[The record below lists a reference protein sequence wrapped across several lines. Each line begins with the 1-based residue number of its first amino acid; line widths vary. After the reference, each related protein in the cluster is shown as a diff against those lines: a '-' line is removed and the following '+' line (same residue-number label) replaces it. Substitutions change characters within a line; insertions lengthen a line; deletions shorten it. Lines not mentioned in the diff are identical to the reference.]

1 MAETENLTFEVPM
14 LYNRQR
20 LLALMDRFDLVG
32 VVAATP
38 ENIYYLSGHASW
50 SQNGYR
56 YGGSQVYVVFPRDP
70 AQSPALLIPS
80 GDAAY
85 AALDEVWLKEA
96 YIYGRPRKPVIPD
109 PNKLRKEE
117 KRTLALTESE
127 PKGTTPE
134 KALAQL
140 IKEKGID
147 RGRIG
152 MDHFGIPLTVYEKI
166 KSTLPH
172 AALFPASMFFRYVRM
187 IKTPGE
193 IQRLRES
200 AALNERAINAML
212 RAAKPG
218 VKESELAG
226 IYKGEVAKAGGQV
239 YWMHMNVSRGGN
251 SPVLKENVLQKAD
264 IFRVD
269 MGCSINGYHADVCK
283 SGCVG
288 AQPTDEHRKRYN
300 AVQTGV
306 LKSVEKLKP
315 GALPQDLFE
324 TMVAGV
330 RAAGIP
336 DYSNF
341 FLGHTIGLEAR
352 EFPFILGP
360 AEEVDDPFLPNTS
373 NVPMEPGMTVNMEAS
388 SQVMGWG
395 SVQVEYTLAVTND
408 GHEHLIQPE
417 QKLFTLPLQ

>member
-1 MAETENLTFEVPM
+1 M
-14 LYNRQR
+14 LYNKER
-20 LLALMDRFDLVG
+20 LLALMDKHDLAG

-38 ENIYYLSGHASW
+38 ENIFYLSGHASW

-70 AQSPALLIPS
+70 AQSPTLLIPS

-85 AALDEVWLKEA
+85 AGLEEVWLKEA
-96 YIYGRPRKPVIPD
+96 YIYGRPRKPVVPD

-117 KRTLALTESE
+117 KRTLELTESE
-127 PKGTTPE
+127 PKGATPE

-140 IKEKGID
+140 IKDKGMD

-152 MDHFGIPLTVYEKI
+152 MDHFGIPLTIYEKI
-166 KSTLPH
+166 KSNLPQATLV
-172 AALFPASMFFRYVRM
+172 PASMFFRYVRM

-239 YWMHMNVSRGGN
+239 YWMHMNISRGGN
-251 SPVLKENVLQKAD
+251 SPVIKDNVLQKGD

-288 AQPTDEHRKRYN
+288 AEPTDEHRKRYN
-300 AVQTGV
+300 AIQAGV

-315 GALPQDLFE
+315 GVLNQELFE
-324 TMVAGV
+324 TMIAGV
-330 RAAGIP
+330 RANGIP

-341 FLGHTIGLEAR
+341 FVGHTIGLEAR

-360 AEEVDDPFLPNTS
+360 AEEVDDPFLPSTS
-373 NVPMEPGMTVNMEAS
+373 NVPMEPGMTVNLEAS

-408 GHEHLIQPE
+408 GHEYLIQPD
-417 QKLFTLPLQ
+417 QKLFMLPLQ

>member
-1 MAETENLTFEVPM
+1 M
-14 LYNRQR
+14 LYNRER
-20 LLALMDRFDLVG
+20 LLALMDRFDLAG
-32 VVAATP
+32 VVAATA
-38 ENIYYLSGHASW
+38 ENVYYLSGHASW

-85 AALDEVWLKEA
+85 AGLDEVWLKEA
-96 YIYGRPRKPVIPD
+96 YIYGRPRKPVVPD
-109 PNKLRKEE
+109 LNKLRKEE

-127 PKGTTPE
+127 PKGATPE

-152 MDHFGIPLTVYEKI
+152 MDHFGILSTVYEKI
-166 KSTLPH
+166 KSNLPQATL
-172 AALFPASMFFRYVRM
+172 LPASMFFRYVRM

-200 AALNERAINAML
+200 AALNEQAIHAML
-212 RAAKPG
+212 RAGKPG

-226 IYKGEVAKAGGQV
+226 IYKGEIAKAGGQV

-251 SPVLKENVLQKAD
+251 SPVIKDNVLQKGD
-264 IFRVD
+264 VFRVD

-288 AQPTDEHRKRYN
+288 AEPTDEHRKRYE

-324 TMVAGV
+324 TMITGV

-360 AEEVDDPFLPNTS
+360 AEEVDDPFLPNTT
-373 NVPMEPGMTVNMEAS
+373 NIPMEPGMTVNMEAS

-395 SVQVEYTLAVTND
+395 SVQVEYTLAVTEK
-408 GHEHLIQPE
+408 GHEHLIKPE

>member
-1 MAETENLTFEVPM
+1 M
-14 LYNRQR
+14 LYNRDR
-20 LLALMDRFDLVG
+20 MLALMDKHNLAG
-32 VVAATP
+32 VVAATQ
-38 ENIYYLSGHASW
+38 ENIFYLSGHASW

-56 YGGSQVYVVFPRDP
+56 YGGSQVYVVYPRDP

-85 AALDEVWLKEA
+85 AGLEEVWLKEA
-96 YIYGRPRKPVIPD
+96 YIYGRPRKPVVPD
-109 PNKLRKEE
+109 PNKLGKEE
-117 KRTLALTESE
+117 KRTLEITESA
-127 PKGTTPE
+127 PKGATPE

-140 IKEKGID
+140 IRDKGMD

-152 MDHFGIPLTVYEKI
+152 MDHFGMPLTIYQKI
-166 KSTLPH
+166 ESYLPD
-172 AALFPASMFFRYVRM
+172 AKLLPASMVFRYVRM
-187 IKTPGE
+187 IKTPEE

-200 AALNERAINAML
+200 AALNERAINTML

-218 VKESELAG
+218 IKESDLAG
-226 IYKGEVAKAGGQV
+226 IYKGEIARAGGQV
-239 YWMHMNVSRGGN
+239 YWMHMNISRGGN
-251 SPVLKENVLQKAD
+251 SPVIKENVLQKGD
-264 IFRVD
+264 IFRID
-269 MGCSINGYHADVCK
+269 MGCAINGYNADVCK

-288 AQPTDEHRKRYN
+288 AEPTDEHRKRYN

-324 TMVAGV
+324 TMIAGV

-360 AEEVDDPFLPNTS
+360 AEEVDDPFLPNTT
-373 NVPMEPGMTVNMEAS
+373 NVPMEPGMTVNLEAS

-395 SVQVEYTLAVTND
+395 SVQVEYTLAVTEN
-408 GHEHLIQPE
+408 GHEHLIKPE